1 MFGNTNDNS
10 TFPFQINGEVIN
22 LKEKVF
28 ESGKRLS
35 EIMVPVMA
43 QLHFENFEESI
54 KKGEYEKVYKSGVY
68 KVIAD
73 LCDGTNFIKVKPD
86 TKVLRARAIKEINDL
101 YRSEKGIHIEND
113 VLRGYDWYNSKEPPI
128 GISPEGRA
136 NAQYSSYFYCATDG
150 PTAASE
156 IKANIGDYISL
167 ASFTIK
173 RELKLV
179 RLETHDVFDGKTLE
193 DCYKNLIANRF
204 SVPVKDSRE
213 YRLTQFI
220 SDEIRKH
227 GVDGICYRSHF
238 TNDDNYVV
246 FNCSMDTIQF
256 VNSKIIRLHSQ
267 KLNFVDFSSDK
278 MIRTEEIPDL
288 SKTEIQTEKSHII
301 GIMRSYPIGNDI
313 KEE

>member
-1 MFGNTNDNS
+1 MLANPNEGN
-10 TFPFQINGEVIN
+10 TFPFEINGEVIN

-43 QLHFENFEESI
+43 QLHFKNFEKSLE
-54 KKGEYEKVYKSGVY
+54 KGDYEKVYTSGVY
-68 KVIAD
+68 KAIVD
-73 LCDGTNFIKVKPD
+73 LCDGTNFITVKPG
-86 TKVLRARAIKEINDL
+86 TKVLRARTIKDINDI
-101 YRSEKGIHIEND
+101 YGSKKGIHIEDD
-113 VLRGYDWYNSKEPPI
+113 VLRGYDWYNSKEPAI
-128 GISPEGRA
+128 GISSEGRA
-136 NAQYSSYFYCATDG
+136 NTRYSSYFYCATDG

-167 ASFTIK
+167 ASFIIK

-179 RLETHDVFDGKTLE
+179 RLEIRDLFDGKMLE
-193 DCYKNLIANRF
+193 DCYKNLIARRF
-204 SVPVKDSRE
+204 SVPVRDSRE

-246 FNCSMDTIQF
+246 FNCSMNTIAF
-256 VNSKIIRLHSQ
+256 VNSKIILLHSQ

-278 MIRTEEIPDL
+278 MIRTEVIPDL
-288 SKTEIQTEKSHII
+288 SEMEIQTEKSHIM
-301 GIMRSYPIGNDI
+301 GIMKSYPTEMDA

>member
-1 MFGNTNDNS
+1 MFRNSNDNS

-22 LKEKVF
+22 LQEKVF

-54 KKGEYEKVYKSGVY
+54 KKGEYERVYNSGVY
-68 KVIAD
+68 KAIAD
-73 LCDGTNFIKVKPD
+73 LCDGTNYITVNPD
-86 TKVLRARAIKEINDL
+86 TKVLRARAIKEINDI
-101 YRSEKGIHIEND
+101 YRSKKGIHIEDD

-156 IKANIGDYISL
+156 IKANIGDYISI

-173 RELKLV
+173 RELKLI
-179 RLETHDVFDGKTLE
+179 RLEIHDIFDGKTLE

-204 SVPVKDSRE
+204 SVPVKDSKE

-220 SDEIRKH
+220 CDEIRKH

-238 TNDDNYVV
+238 TNNDNFVI

-267 KLNFVDFSSDK
+267 KLNFVDFSLNRI
-278 MIRTEEIPDL
+278 IRTEQIPDL
-288 SKTEIQTEKSHII
+288 TKTEIQMEKSHIM
-301 GIMRSYPIGNDI
+301 GIMKSYPMENDT
-313 KEE
+313 KEK